1 MDLHLY
7 PLIIVVSNIKLPFLF
22 VACGPDVSVQ
32 PISSC
37 KTMSRLSKYS
47 NVDMGIAAAPATHNP
62 CSRKSYNLCLVFR
75 HIVCFVPFN

>member
-1 MDLHLY
+1 MILMMDKLEISSSVR
-7 PLIIVVSNIKLPFLF
+7 IITQHYGIGIKRRILVGYKTLPFLF

-47 NVDMGIAAAPATHNP
+47 NVDIGIAAAPATVDP
-62 CSRKSYNLCLVFR
+62 S
-75 HIVCFVPFN
+75 